1 MLRVLLLGSMSL
13 FLLPLSLY
21 AEKSAF
27 GAGDLDSPN
36 PYGLTKAEKK
46 ILDNK
51 QTIGN
56 IKGTSRK
63 NQTRLDR
70 VEESVSG
77 MQSIIEGLNE
87 NGHNEAKNLREL
99 QTQMVGMQ
107 ESSTALNIKLDEIIL
122 THDENVKQLKLVMGE
137 LSTLIDTINTSYVSK
152 EEYNTLAKEINSFKR
167 DVSKQL
173 KKLAA
178 GSSNPL
184 DNKSNAQ
191 VAKDAKALFDKKK
204 YADAIDAYEHLITK
218 KYKPA
223 AAHYYIGES
232 YFQLNEYSN
241 AIAYFK
247 ESAKRYSKAK
257 YMPKLMLHT
266 AIALKK
272 TKDNDGANQ
281 FFEAL
286 VAKFPGSSEAKKA
299 EKFLN

>member
-1 MLRVLLLGSMSL
+1 MLRALLLGSMSL
-13 FLLPLSLY
+13 FLLPLALY

-36 PYGLTKAEKK
+36 PYGLTKAKKK

-87 NGHNEAKNLREL
+87 SGRNESQDLRDL
-99 QTQMVGMQ
+99 KTQMTGMQ
-107 ESSTALNIKLDEIIL
+107 ESSTALNTKLDEIIL
-122 THDENVKQLKLVMGE
+122 THDENIKQLKLVMGE
-137 LSTLIDTINTSYVSK
+137 LSTLIDTINSNYVSK
-152 EEYNTLAKEINSFKR
+152 EEYNSLASEINTFKIE
-167 DVSKQL
+167 VSKQL
-173 KKLAA
+173 KKIA
-178 GSSNPL
+178 GSGNSAF
-184 DNKSNAQ
+184 DNKSNAK
-191 VAKDAKALFDKKK
+191 VADEAYALFKAKK
-204 YADAIDAYEHLITK
+204 YADAIDAYEHLIKK

-223 AAHYYIGES
+223 KAHYYIGES
-232 YFQLNEYSN
+232 YFQLNEYKN

-257 YMPKLMLHT
+257 YMPNLMLHT
-266 AIALKK
+266 AVSLKK

-286 VAKFPGSSEAKKA
+286 IAKFPNSPEAKKA
-299 EKFLN
+299 EKFLQ